1 MPRQARFVVGGVAA
15 HITQRGHNGDVCFI
29 RQSDY
34 LLYLLHLRELSEK
47 HGCAV
52 HAYCLMTNHVHLL
65 LTPETESACSN
76 LMRDLGQRYVQH
88 FNKTYGRKGTL
99 WQGRYWANVAQSARY
114 VIGCYRYIERNPV
127 VAHMVKAAADYPWSS
142 AAHNTGVRE
151 DPLVQP
157 HAEYL
162 AISEDPQRRHG
173 AYSDLLSRPLDA
185 DLVREIRESR
195 DTGYPLA
202 SESFKSEL
210 AERLGRRTEA
220 GRAGRPEKRLE
231 KKSGSDPDFF
241 SISGDPT

>member
-29 RQSDY
+29 GQSDY
-34 LLYLLHLRELSEK
+34 LLYLLHLRELSKK

-52 HAYCLMTNHVHLL
+52 HANCLMTNHVHLL
-65 LTPETESACSN
+65 LTPDTEQACSN

-99 WQGRYWANVAQSARY
+99 WQGRYWANIAQSARY

-127 VAHMVKAAADYPWSS
+127 VAHMVSAAADYPWSS
-142 AAHNTGVRE
+142 AAVNTGVR
-151 DPLVQP
+151 D
-157 HAEYL
+157 
-162 AISEDPQRRHG
+162 DRRHSV
-173 AYSDLLSRPLDA
+173 YRDVLSQALDA
-185 DLVREIRESR
+185 QLVREIGESR

-202 SESFKSEL
+202 SDSFKAQL
-210 AERLGRRTEA
+210 AERLGRKT
-220 GRAGRPEKRLE
+220 GPGQPGRPGKRIE
-231 KKSGSDPDFF
+231 RKSGSDPDFF